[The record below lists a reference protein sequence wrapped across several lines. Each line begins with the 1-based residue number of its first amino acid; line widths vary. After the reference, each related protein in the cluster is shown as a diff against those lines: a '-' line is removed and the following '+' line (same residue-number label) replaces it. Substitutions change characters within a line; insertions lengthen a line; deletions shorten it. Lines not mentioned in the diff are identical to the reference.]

1 MHKLVILVETPED
14 LDTFDDLWPK
24 FLHHAERMDGLK
36 REATSRI
43 DNVLYGNSSYY
54 LIHELFF
61 DSQQAIQTAMTSDA
75 GQSAG
80 EILQRMTQGRMVLML
95 ADHKEDDLENILKF
109 KGENE

>member
-14 LDTFDDLWPK
+14 LDTFDDLWPQ

-80 EILQRMTQGRMVLML
+80 EILQQMTQGRMVLML

-109 KGENE
+109 KGENQ